1 MKKPMS
7 ENTVITKQ
15 LRAMGNYMTYG
26 LIAVAAILIVLEF
39 IVHRHGEVAAEDLP
53 LFPAIYGFIA
63 FVIIVFIGIG
73 LRKIVMRDED
83 YYDGGQDAE

>member
-1 MKKPMS
+1 MS
-7 ENTVITKQ
+7 KNTAITKQ
-15 LRAMGNYMTYG
+15 LRAMGNMMTYG
-26 LIAVAAILIVLEF
+26 LIAVGAVLIVLEF

-53 LFPAIYGFIA
+53 LFPAIYGFVA

-73 LRKIVMRDED
+73 LRKLVMRSED

>member
-1 MKKPMS
+1 MS
-7 ENTVITKQ
+7 KNTAITKQ
-15 LRAMGNYMTYG
+15 LRAMGNMMTYG
-26 LIAVAAILIVLEF
+26 LVAVGAVLIVLEF

-53 LFPAIYGFIA
+53 LFPAIYGFVA

-73 LRKIVMRDED
+73 LRKLVMRSED

>member
-1 MKKPMS
+1 MS
-7 ENTVITKQ
+7 KNTAIAKQ
-15 LRAMGNYMTYG
+15 LRVMGNIMTYAM
-26 LIAVAAILIVLEF
+26 IAVGAILIVLEF
-39 IVHRHGEVAAEDLP
+39 IVHRHGEVPAEDLP

-83 YYDGGQDAE
+83 YYDGGKDAE